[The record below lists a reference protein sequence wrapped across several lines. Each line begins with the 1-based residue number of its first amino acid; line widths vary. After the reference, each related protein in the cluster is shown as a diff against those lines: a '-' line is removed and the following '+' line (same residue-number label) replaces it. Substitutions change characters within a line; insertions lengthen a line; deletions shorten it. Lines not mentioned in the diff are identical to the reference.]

1 MEFWPDRIIN
11 NCMLKTKA
19 LLFNFIFF
27 LQVLLIFL
35 LVFESRVEL
44 PAWLQVAGRLHPAL
58 LHLPIGLLAFF
69 SILLLA
75 QNEFKKKAYTKIT
88 ILTLLL
94 TSFTASFTALFGF
107 FLSRQGDYGSEAL
120 TQHKIGGT
128 VLSVLCYVL
137 ALAFD
142 RYGSKRILF
151 AGLAIATIGLVVFVG
166 HTGGTLTHGEN
177 YVLAPLESSI
187 KEIPLDASLYRKAV
201 YPILEKKCVSCHN
214 EAKAKGKLVMT
225 SIPKFQKGGK
235 EGVEWI
241 AGKPDESRMI
251 EYIHLPLEDDD
262 HMPPDGKPQLTKQE
276 INLLEHWIKAGADF
290 DKKLTDLPEGDTLK
304 VMANAMLASLIIPI
318 EEKQYDFSAVSDEKI
333 EKLNTPFRTV
343 FPLYQNSPA
352 LQADFY
358 VKKSFQLKALEEL
371 KEVQEQL
378 VVLNLSK
385 MPVTD
390 IDLAVVG
397 TFKNLEK
404 LNLNFTEIK
413 GTGLSSIASLKNLT
427 SLSLAGTEVKMEDLN
442 ALMGLPLLSELFI
455 WNTKVTEEERQKL
468 TRVYPKIVIITSQ
481 FIDDKVLR
489 LTKPVLVNEGIVK
502 KGDKVLLK
510 HTMPGVT
517 IRYTLDGSKPDSI
530 SSTMYEAALNLNS
543 TVKIKAIAC
552 KPGWYCSDM
561 LEINCFVEGHTPEST
576 SLLVP
581 PDKQYPG
588 QGAITLT
595 DNRKGYAD
603 NFKEPSWLGYRD
615 NAFVAEFNFGSAPPA
630 IDRIVISNGENIGGY
645 IFPPTEMEV
654 WAGQNSTQL
663 KRIMTWKPELIK
675 DYRPQRIEA
684 LEIILDSKT
693 NYTVYKIIAKPISK
707 LPAWH
712 SGKGKKG
719 WFFVDEVFF
728 Y

>member
-1 MEFWPDRIIN
+1 MRKIKSI
-11 NCMLKTKA
+11 
-19 LLFNFIFF
+19 LLSIIFF

-75 QNEFKKKAYTKIT
+75 QDEFKNKAFRKIT
-88 ILTLLL
+88 TITLLL

-107 FLSRQGDYGSEAL
+107 FLSRQGDYGSDAL
-120 TQHKIGGT
+120 TQHKISGT
-128 VLSVLCYVL
+128 VLSILCYVL
-137 ALAFD
+137 VLAFD
-142 RYGSKRILF
+142 RYGSKRVLF
-151 AGLAIATIGLVVFVG
+151 SGLALAAIGLVVFVG

-177 YVLAPLESSI
+177 YVLAPLENSI
-187 KEIPLDASLYRKAV
+187 KEIPLDASLYLRAV

-241 AGKPDESRMI
+241 AGNAAESRMI
-251 EYIHLPLEDDD
+251 KYIHLPLKDED
-262 HMPPDGKPQLTKQE
+262 HMPPDGKPQLSKQE
-276 INLLEHWIKAGADF
+276 IDLLEHWIKAGVDF
-290 DKKLTDLPEGDTLK
+290 EKKLTEWPDGDTLK
-304 VMANAMLASLIIPI
+304 LLATAIINRVTKPI
-318 EEKQYDFSAVSDEKI
+318 EEKKYDFSSVSSEI
-333 EKLNTPFRTV
+333 TEKLNTPFRTV

-358 VKKSFQLKALEEL
+358 VKKSFQINALEEL

-385 MPVTD
+385 MPITD
-390 IDLAVVG
+390 NDLAIVG
-397 TFKNLEK
+397 NFKNLEK

-413 GTGLSSIASLKNLT
+413 GAGLSSITSLKNLT
-427 SLSLAGTEVKMEDLN
+427 SLSLAGTEVKMTDLTGV
-442 ALMGLPLLSELFI
+442 MKLPLLSELFI
-455 WNTKVTEEERQKL
+455 WNTKVTEEEKQKL
-468 TRVYPKIVIITSQ
+468 TKEYPKVVISTSQ

-489 LTKPVLVNEGIVK
+489 LTKPVLVNEEIVK
-502 KGDKVLLK
+502 KTDKVILK
-510 HTMPGVT
+510 HTMQGVT
-517 IRYTLDGSKPDSI
+517 IRYTLDGTKPDST
-530 SSTMYEAALNLNS
+530 SSTSYETAMSLNS

-552 KPGWYCSDM
+552 KQGWYCSEV
-561 LEINCFVEGHTPEST
+561 LEVICFMEGYKPAS
-576 SLLVP
+576 SLLLAP
-581 PDKQYPG
+581 PDKEYPG
-588 QGAITLT
+588 EGAKTLT
-595 DNRKGYAD
+595 DSRKGYVD
-603 NFKEPSWLGYRD
+603 SFRESSWLGYRD
-615 NAFVAEFNFGSAPPA
+615 NPFIGEFSFGDVPPTVHK
-630 IDRIVISNGENIGGY
+630 IVISNGENIGGY

-654 WAGQNSTQL
+654 WAGQNNKQL
-663 KRIMTWKPELIK
+663 KRIKTWKPELLT

-684 LEIILDSKT
+684 LEIILDSEV